1 MSSLLTMDRPPVDRF
16 DLWVDF
22 QRMQDDGRLLAR
34 ARNARSGLTLVAGS
48 YIVVGSEDA
57 EPAVAQ
63 VLTVTAEGSVELR
76 VLPGTVAENR
86 SLLST
91 SA

>member
-1 MSSLLTMDRPPVDRF
+1 MDL

-34 ARNARSGLTLVAGS
+34 SRNARRSLTLVAGMHL
-48 YIVVGSEDA
+48 VVGCEDA
-57 EPAVAQ
+57 QPAVAR
-63 VLTVTAEGSVELR
+63 VLAVTADGSVELQ
-76 VLPGTVAENR
+76 VLPGPIEQHR
-86 SLLST
+86 SLLPT

>member
-1 MSSLLTMDRPPVDRF
+1 MVEGTAMDY

-34 ARNARSGLTLVAGS
+34 ARNARPGLTITAGM
-48 YIVVGSEDA
+48 YLVVGCEDA
-57 EPAVAQ
+57 RPAVAR
-63 VLTVTAEGSVELR
+63 VLTVTAEGSLELQ
-76 VLPGTVAENR
+76 VLPGPVDQHR
-86 SLLST
+86 GLLPT

>member
-1 MSSLLTMDRPPVDRF
+1 MSY

-22 QRMQDDGRLLAR
+22 QRMHDDGRLLAR
-34 ARNARSGLTLVAGS
+34 ARNAEPGVVLMPGA
-48 YIVVGSEDA
+48 YIVVGCEDA

-63 VLTVTAEGSVELR
+63 ILTASADGSLELR
-76 VLPGTVAENR
+76 VLDGSVEEHR
-86 SLLST
+86 SLLAA

>member
-1 MSSLLTMDRPPVDRF
+1 MDY

-34 ARNARSGLTLVAGS
+34 ARNARPGFTITVGMHL
-48 YIVVGSEDA
+48 VVGCEDA
-57 EPAVAQ
+57 RPAVAR
-63 VLTVTAEGSVELR
+63 VLSMTAEGSVELQ
-76 VLPGTVAENR
+76 VFPGPVDLHR
-86 SLLST
+86 DLLTT

>member
-1 MSSLLTMDRPPVDRF
+1 MAEALAMDY

-34 ARNARSGLTLVAGS
+34 ARNARPGLTITAGMHL
-48 YIVVGSEDA
+48 VVGCEDA
-57 EPAVAQ
+57 RPAVAR
-63 VLTVTAEGSVELR
+63 VLTVTAEGSLELQ
-76 VLPGTVAENR
+76 VLPGPVDLHR
-86 SLLST
+86 DLLQT

>member
-1 MSSLLTMDRPPVDRF
+1 MTTY

-34 ARNARSGLTLVAGS
+34 ARNARPGLTITAGM
-48 YIVVGSEDA
+48 YLIVGCEDA

-63 VLTVTAEGSVELR
+63 VLSVAADGSIELR
-76 VLPGTVAENR
+76 VLPGAAADHQALVH
-86 SLLST
+86 SIG
-91 SA
+91 

>member
-1 MSSLLTMDRPPVDRF
+1 MDY

-34 ARNARSGLTLVAGS
+34 ARNARPDLTITAGM
-48 YIVVGSEDA
+48 YLVVGCEDA
-57 EPAVAQ
+57 RPAVAR
-63 VLTVTAEGSVELR
+63 VLAATAEGSLELQ
-76 VLPGTVAENR
+76 VLPGPVDQHR
-86 SLLST
+86 GLLPS

>member
-1 MSSLLTMDRPPVDRF
+1 MDY

-34 ARNARSGLTLVAGS
+34 ARNARRGIVLTAGM
-48 YIVVGSEDA
+48 YLVVGCEDA
-57 EPAVAQ
+57 RPAVAR
-63 VLTVTAEGSVELR
+63 VLAVTAEGSVELQ
-76 VLPGTVAENR
+76 VLPGPVDLHR
-86 SLLST
+86 DLLPT